1 MLKKKIVFVFLT
13 KVIFVT
19 LDSFLAAKDT
29 QKKERGEGV
38 LLKHTLLI
46 SD

>member
-29 QKKERGEGV
+29 QKKVFAFSLSR
-38 LLKHTLLI
+38 
-46 SD
+46 

>member
-29 QKKERGEGV
+29 QKKRKGGGGPT
-38 LLKHTLLI
+38 KTYTADI
-46 SD
+46 